1 MYDVGRQ
8 DRADSGEVDQKK
20 GAGGASEHAG
30 RAAKACT
37 KASAQCAGRVRAAV
51 TCRYMRYGGGVGG
64 SRRDTSVVEVAA
76 PRVVQLESTATCG
89 NKAALEGT
97 CCSSCGTEAIV
108 KATSDRGT
116 TRWQG
121 NPTCCGTE
129 ARRPPSLWS

>member
-1 MYDVGRQ
+1 MLGDKIGRIQ
-8 DRADSGEVDQKK
+8 GRWIKRK
-20 GAGGASEHAG
+20 GRGALASMRDEQQ
-30 RAAKACT
+30 RRT

-51 TCRYMRYGGGVGG
+51 TCRYMRYGGGVRG
-64 SRRDTSVVEVAA
+64 SRRDTSVVQVAA